1 MSTFPPP
8 RPTPARR
15 SRFALRCLLVLALGY
30 GATLL
35 VLLALEDR
43 LLFHPAPAARR
54 WAESPAGFAVED
66 VAFQAADGT
75 PLHGRWF
82 PCRGAR
88 GAVLVCHSRAG
99 NLSLELGAAA
109 LAGWQREVG
118 VSVFVFDYPGYGRS
132 GGRPGEAGCY
142 AAADAAYDWLT
153 RRVAPRDVLIFG
165 RSLGS
170 AVAVDLASRRP
181 HRALVLVSPFTSIP
195 AVVQRVYPVLP
206 ARALM
211 HNRFDSAAKVG
222 RCPRPLLVVHGTHDH
237 LVPLAEGQRLFAA
250 AKEPKRFRPVA
261 GARHDDSVLAGFFPA
276 VRRFL
281 AETAP

>member
-1 MSTFPPP
+1 
-8 RPTPARR
+8 
-15 SRFALRCLLVLALGY
+15 V
-30 GATLL
+30 
-35 VLLALEDR
+35 ALEDR

-54 WAESPAGFAVED
+54 WADPPAGFEVED
-66 VAFQAADGT
+66 VAFQTADGT

-82 PCRGAR
+82 PHRGAH

-99 NLSLELGAAA
+99 NLSLELSAEA

-132 GGRPGEAGCY
+132 GGRPSEAGCY

-153 RRVAPRDVLIFG
+153 QRVAPRDVLIFG

-170 AVAVDLASRRP
+170 AVAIDLACRRP

-195 AVVQRVYPVLP
+195 AVVQRLYPVLP

-211 HNRFDSAAKVG
+211 RNRFDSAAKVG
-222 RCPRPLLVVHGTHDH
+222 RCPRPLLVVHGTNDR
-237 LVPLAEGQRLFAA
+237 LVPFALGQRLFAA
-250 AKEPKRFRPVA
+250 ANEPKRFIPVA
-261 GARHDDSVLAGFFPA
+261 GARHDDSVLAGFFPEL
-276 VRRFL
+276 RRFL